1 MIQNSI
7 KLISLF
13 IFIGAVV
20 ILIGFYSQNKNLI
33 KFNKIILKGNNHL
46 SSESF
51 YKIID
56 YDIDNSESY
65 NQETIDSFL
74 SKIYDLKKYDIIQD
88 LHISYSL
95 PDNIIVTIN
104 ERKPVYIINN
114 KISNFAIDED
124 GQIFNIDFL
133 YNDVHQI
140 DLEFLVYEIYNNL
153 NQNYQLKDLF
163 SNINN
168 NKLNNNYLLNG
179 IDLLNW
185 FNKINFST
193 NIKSLLIEEHAINI
207 NLEKTKIIFEHNNLD
222 KQFVKL
228 KEIINNQ
235 TFFDTLKINQ
245 ISDLSEINLSF
256 NNQIILKR

>member
-1 MIQNSI
+1 MIQSSI
-7 KLISLF
+7 KLISSI
-13 IFIGAVV
+13 IFIASVV
-20 ILIGFYSQNKNLI
+20 ILIGFHSQNRNLI

-46 SSESF
+46 SSELF
-51 YKIID
+51 FKIIG
-56 YDIDNSESY
+56 YNVDNIESY
-65 NQETIDSFL
+65 NQEMLDLFL
-74 SKIYDLKKYDIIQD
+74 SKIYDLENYDIIKD

-95 PDNIIVTIN
+95 PDKIVVNIN

-114 KISNFAIDED
+114 KINTFAIDD
-124 GQIFNIDFL
+124 NGQIFNIDFL
-133 YNDVHQI
+133 SDNIHQI
-140 DLEFLVYEIYNNL
+140 ELDFLVYGVYNNL
-153 NQNYQLKDLF
+153 NNNYQLKDLF

-168 NKLNNNYLLNG
+168 NKINNNYLLNG
-179 IDLLNW
+179 IDLLSW

-193 NIKSLLIEEHAINI
+193 NIKSLLIEEHIINI

-222 KQFVKL
+222 RQFVKL

-235 TFFDTLKINQ
+235 TFLDTLKINQ

>member
-46 SSESF
+46 SSVSF

-88 LHISYSL
+88 LHIRVI
-95 PDNIIVTIN
+95 NIIGEELLDDVLQDY
-104 ERKPVYIINN
+104 VGDYI
-114 KISNFAIDED
+114 KE
-124 GQIFNIDFL
+124 
-133 YNDVHQI
+133 V
-140 DLEFLVYEIYNNL
+140 NL
-153 NQNYQLKDLF
+153 NDNAKCVYFLEIGTDQGV
-163 SNINN
+163 INK
-168 NKLNNNYLLNG
+168 KL
-179 IDLLNW
+179 
-185 FNKINFST
+185 
-193 NIKSLLIEEHAINI
+193 
-207 NLEKTKIIFEHNNLD
+207 
-222 KQFVKL
+222 
-228 KEIINNQ
+228 
-235 TFFDTLKINQ
+235 
-245 ISDLSEINLSF
+245 
-256 NNQIILKR
+256 ILQ